1 MFTGLIE
8 ATGRVARVERVPS
21 GLRLRVQTPLAVELS
36 DGDSL
41 AVNGVCLTIVERD
54 EESAAFDVGPETMRV
69 TALGELGDGAVV
81 NLERAMRAD
90 ARVGGHFV
98 QGHVDATT
106 KVLDIEPA
114 AEFIWI
120 WLALA
125 AAHSVYVIPKGAIA
139 LDGISLTIALLED
152 DRFAVQIVPYTWA
165 HTNLSARR
173 PGDSVNVEFDL
184 LGKYAVRAAQ
194 LAAAGKTVLETRP

>member
-21 GLRLRVQTPLAVELS
+21 GLRLRVRTPLAPELS

-41 AVNGVCLTIVERD
+41 AVNGVCLTVVERD
-54 EESAAFDVGPETMRV
+54 EESAAFDVGPETLRV
-69 TALGELGDGAVV
+69 TALGDLREGAVV

-90 ARVGGHFV
+90 TRIGGHFV

-106 KVLDIEPA
+106 TILDVRPE

-120 WLALA
+120 WFGLP
-125 AAHSVYVIPKGAIA
+125 AAHAVYVIPKGAIA
-139 LDGISLTIALLED
+139 LDGISLTVALLEGE
-152 DRFAVQIVPYTWA
+152 RFAAQIVPYTWA

-173 PGDSVNVEFDL
+173 PGDSVNVEFDM

-194 LAAAGKTVLETRP
+194 LAAAARTALETRP